1 MVLDIIVK
9 LHDTVLNYDTGESM
23 NGGLPSANT
32 LKGRRRR
39 RIHEGSSFLSARLL
53 FTTCQSQLA
62 PVLAI
67 LGALLLAQSSLS
79 RDVIQS
85 SAIAV
90 ETEGRE

>member
-1 MVLDIIVK
+1 MVLDVIIK

-23 NGGLPSANT
+23 NGGLPSAKT
-32 LKGRRRR
+32 LRRRR
-39 RIHEGSSFLSARLL
+39 RIHEGCSFLSARLL

-67 LGALLLAQSSLS
+67 LGALLLEQSSLS